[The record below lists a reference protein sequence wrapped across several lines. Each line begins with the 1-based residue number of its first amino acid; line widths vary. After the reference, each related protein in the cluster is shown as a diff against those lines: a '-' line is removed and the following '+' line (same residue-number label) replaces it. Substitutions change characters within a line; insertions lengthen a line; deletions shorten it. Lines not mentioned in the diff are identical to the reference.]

1 MMMVLQDAQRRQGG
15 DARANNQSD
24 SDRKFLATLA
34 ASRRPLRNDAKM
46 TEDELLKTFREM
58 SKGGPGGGGDRKWI
72 IFLIVGADGR
82 TIRST
87 LDDKTILQ
95 RLKIVGGA
103 IGFMGLT
110 VFGSPNKG
118 SRAPSIQV
126 YYKPLKA
133 GNAVIEKLDK
143 ASRAVT
149 AAVIAA
155 IKPLEGSIETEV
167 K

>member
-1 MMMVLQDAQRRQGG
+1 MLQDAQRRQGG
-15 DARANNQSD
+15 EARAKNQSD
-24 SDRKFLATLA
+24 SDKRFLATLA
-34 ASRRPLRNDAKM
+34 ASRRPLKNDA
-46 TEDELLKTFREM
+46 TYLGDPARLLAEFRTL
-58 SKGGPGGGGDRKWI
+58 SKVGPGGDGDRPWL

-87 LDDKTILQ
+87 LDDKTILHH
-95 RLKIVGGA
+95 LKLVGGA

-110 VFGSPNKG
+110 IFGTPQKA

-133 GNAVIEKLDK
+133 GTGTIEKLDK

-149 AAVIAA
+149 AAVITA
-155 IKPLEGSIETEV
+155 IKPVDTIKTEV
-167 K
+167 AE